1 MEKEG
6 RTRGKG
12 GEGGEVTPYFLQTD
26 RLLCLT
32 EIVAFQKTIQAN
44 RAMTFDPRPSTTL
57 IFIRDSELV

>member
-1 MEKEG
+1 MGLPRGTRKGEEREEMEKEG

-32 EIVAFQKTIQAN
+32 EIVAFQKTI
-44 RAMTFDPRPSTTL
+44 
-57 IFIRDSELV
+57 